1 MIKNIWTIYKEDLKR
16 IFTNYA
22 ALIVILALCILPSLY
37 AWFNIKASWD
47 PYGQQ
52 ATSQIKIGVINNDK
66 GTEFNGKL
74 INIGDQVVDQLKEND
89 LMGWQFVDEAE
100 GEKALEEGTFYAT
113 ITIPDNFS
121 QDITSLVTSDV
132 KKGQMI
138 YRVNEKINA
147 IAPKLTS
154 KGATGVQENIN
165 QTIVET
171 VSGIL
176 FEAGKGLGLEIQETV
191 LPQLSHVY
199 DQLEELISKFGDM
212 NSLVQTAH
220 NGGIQ
225 LKDLIASIQTDLPL
239 IETTITSAK
248 TTITSLE
255 SFMDTSKSALSDFMP
270 TLKNDLLLIQTIADE
285 LNTYVSQIEEAILS
299 GSDKA
304 PELIENLITKVE
316 STQSLVQSFVK
327 VLESFN
333 KFPAGRF
340 DELISQLQGVNGEL
354 DKAKDFLQQ
363 LHDTTVNGG
372 EPNLTVLNNIKTLLS
387 SVSSTASAIYN
398 RFDSAIVPSLNN
410 VIDQAYST
418 ATNVLQVLKEA
429 ETKLPDVASLLN
441 TAYEG
446 ADKGI
451 DAIEYINSKLPEAE
465 NKVREVTAK
474 LGDINESQSLQ
485 EVLTLLQEAV
495 TERQNFMSSPVD
507 LVEETIFPMHNYG
520 TAMTPFYS
528 VLAQWVGMTLLI
540 SMLSVHAKGE
550 YRPSEEYFG
559 KFLLF
564 ATIALVQGLIIAL
577 GDLYLLNIYCVN
589 PGLFIVGIL
598 FTSITFT
605 FIVYSLVSVFGNVGK
620 VVSIILLVLQ
630 VAGSGGTFPIQLTP
644 KFFQIINP
652 FLPFTYAISFARE
665 SIGGIVENVLAKDII
680 IMCIY
685 SVGAVLIS
693 LFLKKPIN
701 KLLHGFA
708 EKFEESGLGE

>member
-1 MIKNIWTIYKEDLKR
+1 MIKNVWTIYKEDLKR

-47 PYGQQ
+47 PYGQE

-316 STQSLVQSFVK
+316 STQSLVRSFVK

-340 DELISQLQGVNGEL
+340 DDLISQLQGVNGEL

-387 SVSSTASAIYN
+387 SVSSTASSIYN

-701 KLLHGFA
+701 KLLQGFA

>member
-1 MIKNIWTIYKEDLKR
+1 MKNVWTIYKEDLKR

-47 PYGQQ
+47 PYGQE

-66 GTEFNGKL
+66 GTDFNGKL

-113 ITIPDNFS
+113 IMIPDNFS

-199 DQLEELISKFGDM
+199 NQLEELISKFDDM

-429 ETKLPDVASLLN
+429 EAKLPDVASLLN

-644 KFFQIINP
+644 KFFQIIHP

-665 SIGGIVENVLAKDII
+665 SIGGVVENVLAKDII

>member
-1 MIKNIWTIYKEDLKR
+1 MIKNVWTIYKEDLKR

-22 ALIVILALCILPSLY
+22 AIIVILALCILPSLY

-47 PYGQQ
+47 PYGQE

-66 GTEFNGKL
+66 GTDFNGKA
-74 INIGDQVVDQLKEND
+74 INIGDQVIEQLKEND

-113 ITIPDNFS
+113 LTIPENFS
-121 QDITSLVTSDV
+121 KDITSLVSSDV

-199 DQLEELISKFGDM
+199 NQLEELISKFGDM

-225 LKDLIASIQTDLPL
+225 LKDLIASIQSDLPL
-239 IETTITSAK
+239 IETTITSAQ

-398 RFDSAIVPSLNN
+398 RFDSAILPSLNN

-507 LVEETIFPMHNYG
+507 LVEETVFPMHNYG

-540 SMLSVHAKGE
+540 SMLSVHAKGK
-550 YRPSEEYFG
+550 YHPIEEYFG

-564 ATIALVQGLIIAL
+564 VTLAVIQGLIIAL
-577 GDLYLLNIYCVN
+577 GDLYLLKIYCVN
-589 PGLFIVGIL
+589 PTLFILGLL
-598 FTSITFT
+598 FSSVTFA

-620 VVSIILLVLQ
+620 VISIILLVLQ

-644 KFFQIINP
+644 RFFQIINP

-665 SIGGIVENVLAKDII
+665 SIGGVVESVLMKDII
-680 IMCIY
+680 IMLIY
-685 SVGAVLIS
+685 IVVAVLVSI
-693 LFLKKPIN
+693 FLKKPIN

-708 EKFEESGLGE
+708 EKFEQSGLGE

>member
-1 MIKNIWTIYKEDLKR
+1 MIKNVWTIYKEDLKR

-316 STQSLVQSFVK
+316 STQSLVRSFVK

-340 DELISQLQGVNGEL
+340 DDLISQLQGVNGEL

-387 SVSSTASAIYN
+387 SVSSTASSIYN

-701 KLLHGFA
+701 KLLQGFA

>member
-1 MIKNIWTIYKEDLKR
+1 MIKNVWTIYKEDLKR

-47 PYGQQ
+47 PYGQE

-113 ITIPDNFS
+113 IMIPDNFS

-199 DQLEELISKFGDM
+199 NQLEELISKFDDM

-429 ETKLPDVASLLN
+429 EAKLPDVASLLN

-644 KFFQIINP
+644 KFFQIIHP

-665 SIGGIVENVLAKDII
+665 SIGGVVENVLAKDII

>member
-16 IFTNYA
+16 IFKNYA

-47 PYGQQ
+47 PYGQE

-285 LNTYVSQIEEAILS
+285 LNTYMSQIEEAILS

-316 STQSLVQSFVK
+316 STQSLVRSFIK

-429 ETKLPDVASLLN
+429 EAKLPDVASLLN

-665 SIGGIVENVLAKDII
+665 SIGGVVENVLAKDII

>member
-1 MIKNIWTIYKEDLKR
+1 MIKNVWTIYKEDLKR

-47 PYGQQ
+47 PYGQE

-121 QDITSLVTSDV
+121 QDIISLVTSDV

-429 ETKLPDVASLLN
+429 EAKLPDVASLLN

-665 SIGGIVENVLAKDII
+665 SIGGVVENVLAKDII

>member
-1 MIKNIWTIYKEDLKR
+1 MIKNVWTIYKEDLKR

-47 PYGQQ
+47 PYGQE

-100 GEKALEEGTFYAT
+100 GEKALEKGTFYAT
-113 ITIPDNFS
+113 LTIPENFS
-121 QDITSLVTSDV
+121 KDITSLVSSDV

-199 DQLEELISKFGDM
+199 NQLEELISKFGDM

-225 LKDLIASIQTDLPL
+225 LKDLIASIQSDLPL

-620 VVSIILLVLQ
+620 VISIILLVLQ

-644 KFFQIINP
+644 RFFQIINP

-665 SIGGIVENVLAKDII
+665 SIGGVVESVLMKDII
-680 IMCIY
+680 IMLVYI
-685 SVGAVLIS
+685 VVAVLVSI
-693 LFLKKPIN
+693 FLKKPIN

-708 EKFEESGLGE
+708 EKFEQSGLGE

>member
-74 INIGDQVVDQLKEND
+74 INIGDQVVDELKEND

-165 QTIVET
+165 QTIVKT

-199 DQLEELISKFGDM
+199 DQLEELISKFDDM

-340 DELISQLQGVNGEL
+340 DDLISQLQGVNGEL

-429 ETKLPDVASLLN
+429 EAKLPDVASLLN

-665 SIGGIVENVLAKDII
+665 SIGGVVENVLAKDII

-701 KLLHGFA
+701 KLLQGFA

>member
-1 MIKNIWTIYKEDLKR
+1 MIKNVWTIYKEDLKR

-47 PYGQQ
+47 PYGQE

-121 QDITSLVTSDV
+121 QDIISLVTSDV

-316 STQSLVQSFVK
+316 STQSLVRSFVK

-340 DELISQLQGVNGEL
+340 DDLISQLQGVNGEL

-429 ETKLPDVASLLN
+429 EAKLPDVASLLN

-665 SIGGIVENVLAKDII
+665 SIGGVVENVLAKDII

>member
-113 ITIPDNFS
+113 IMIPDNFS

-132 KKGQMI
+132 KKGQII

-199 DQLEELISKFGDM
+199 DQLEELISKFDDM

-285 LNTYVSQIEEAILS
+285 LNTYVSQIEETILS

-304 PELIENLITKVE
+304 PQLIENLITKVE

-340 DELISQLQGVNGEL
+340 DDLISQLQGVNGEL

-665 SIGGIVENVLAKDII
+665 SIGGVVENVLAKDII

-701 KLLHGFA
+701 KLLQGFA

>member
-1 MIKNIWTIYKEDLKR
+1 MIKNVWTIYKEDLKR

-429 ETKLPDVASLLN
+429 EVKLPDVASLLN

-665 SIGGIVENVLAKDII
+665 SIGGVVENVLAKDII

>member
-1 MIKNIWTIYKEDLKR
+1 MIKNVWTIYKEDLKR

-47 PYGQQ
+47 PYGQE

-121 QDITSLVTSDV
+121 QNIISLVTSDV

-147 IAPKLTS
+147 IAPKLNS

-429 ETKLPDVASLLN
+429 EAKLPDVASLLN

-528 VLAQWVGMTLLI
+528 VLAQWVGLTLLI

-665 SIGGIVENVLAKDII
+665 SIGGVVENVLAKDII

>member
-1 MIKNIWTIYKEDLKR
+1 M
-16 IFTNYA
+16 
-22 ALIVILALCILPSLY
+22 
-37 AWFNIKASWD
+37 
-47 PYGQQ
+47 
-52 ATSQIKIGVINNDK
+52 
-66 GTEFNGKL
+66 
-74 INIGDQVVDQLKEND
+74 
-89 LMGWQFVDEAE
+89 
-100 GEKALEEGTFYAT
+100 
-113 ITIPDNFS
+113 
-121 QDITSLVTSDV
+121 
-132 KKGQMI
+132 
-138 YRVNEKINA
+138 
-147 IAPKLTS
+147 
-154 KGATGVQENIN
+154 
-165 QTIVET
+165 
-171 VSGIL
+171 
-176 FEAGKGLGLEIQETV
+176 
-191 LPQLSHVY
+191 
-199 DQLEELISKFGDM
+199 
-212 NSLVQTAH
+212 
-220 NGGIQ
+220 
-225 LKDLIASIQTDLPL
+225 
-239 IETTITSAK
+239 
-248 TTITSLE
+248 
-255 SFMDTSKSALSDFMP
+255 
-270 TLKNDLLLIQTIADE
+270 
-285 LNTYVSQIEEAILS
+285 
-299 GSDKA
+299 
-304 PELIENLITKVE
+304 
-316 STQSLVQSFVK
+316 
-327 VLESFN
+327 
-333 KFPAGRF
+333 
-340 DELISQLQGVNGEL
+340 NGEL

-429 ETKLPDVASLLN
+429 EAKLPDVASLLN

-665 SIGGIVENVLAKDII
+665 SIGGVVENVLAKDII